1 MSEHSGGTAEARRH
15 ALAERLALLAETDAG
30 FTAALHDAHRDC
42 ASARSRLDGIEAE
55 IRRAVAERPDTPAG
69 AAALRRFLT
78 AKTRQIESIVAAAIA
93 DGRNRA
99 ERVRQLQAVYRPGES
114 PSRPE
119 TG

>member
-78 AKTRQIESIVAAAIA
+78 VKTRQIESIVAEAAA
-93 DGRNRA
+93 TGRRQA
-99 ERVRQLQAVYRPGES
+99 GQVRELAVGYRPAGV
-114 PSRPE
+114 
-119 TG
+119 GD